1 MKKTDAIN
9 LKSHGRRLAAVI
21 GLLAVVLVFTAGPA
35 MAFGSVG
42 TGASKFVEL
51 SQKLDEAWEK
61 TKPLDPGDGG
71 NKPEYDPP
79 GMPEVP
85 VSCGDNNACWK
96 CYKKANEK
104 IEKLRVSFEKLRLLY
119 KETDE
124 FTKAALAFGDG
135 VAGSTGVAA
144 LEWGHQRGN
153 IRKSFKAFE
162 AAYKKKYGE
171 LLDKLKAALLEV
183 AECERLYFNEQ
194 DWYARYGYMFHTF
207 MALNYQK

>member
-1 MKKTDAIN
+1 MKQASKKN
-9 LKSHGRRLAAVI
+9 VKSRGCRLVAVLVIAAVA
-21 GLLAVVLVFTAGPA
+21 LFWAAGPA
-35 MAFGSVG
+35 MAFGPVG
-42 TGASKFVEL
+42 AGMAKFGDL
-51 SQKLDEAWEK
+51 SQKLDEFGEK
-61 TKPLDPGDGG
+61 AKPLDPGDGG
-71 NKPEYDPP
+71 NAPEYDPP

-85 VSCGDNNACWK
+85 VSCGGNNDCWK

-124 FTKAALAFGDG
+124 YTKAAMAFGDG
-135 VAGSTGVAA
+135 MAGSVGVGA
-144 LEWGHQRGN
+144 LEWAHQRGN

-162 AAYKKKYGE
+162 KAYKKKYAE
-171 LLDKLKAALLEV
+171 LLDKLKKVLMEV
-183 AECERLYFNEQ
+183 DACERTYFNEQ

>member
-1 MKKTDAIN
+1 MRKAGTITV
-9 LKSHGRRLAAVI
+9 KSRGRRLAAVL
-21 GLLAVVLVFTAGPA
+21 GLLAVTLVFAAGPA
-35 MAFGSVG
+35 VAFGPVDS
-42 TGASKFVEL
+42 GASKFVDL
-51 SQKLDEAWEK
+51 SQKLDELWEK
-61 TKPLDPGDGG
+61 NKPLDPDDGG
-71 NKPEYDPP
+71 NGPDYNPP

-85 VSCGDNNACWK
+85 VSCGSNNDCWK

-124 FTKAALAFGDG
+124 FTKAAIAFGDG
-135 VAGSTGVAA
+135 VAGSVGVGA

-153 IRKSFKAFE
+153 IKKSFKAFE

-171 LLDKLKAALLEV
+171 LLDKLKKALLEV